1 MNVAVQ
7 NSALCH
13 ALRRLWLILLTW
25 ARESALCR
33 WYARAARLM
42 ENAVQGFFLTRL
54 ILHRGG
60 SGRAWEESGL
70 LSALTALA
78 DSIPR
83 LLRALYGRARRVL
96 DGSAAFRLLCALGE
110 NIPAILSW
118 LLFALVA
125 VPNTYWNNLYSLAIA
140 LACTALLFAAA
151 ARRKDLRLD
160 VGRFGPY
167 LWGFFFMLCV
177 AVLESG
183 SRRVSLRYWFYYVTA
198 ILLALLVFSTVDSLD
213 KLKRLAAFGCAGVP
227 LTFLYAL
234 YQRFFLRIENPYYYV
249 DVMTNGEDIPGR
261 VASYF
266 ENPNTYAQLLVLM
279 IGVALGLLFASRT
292 PLGRLASLAA
302 LGSGLVA
309 IIMTYSRA
317 SWVGL
322 AVALC
327 LFVVFAVP
335 GLIPAAVCLV
345 LVMLPFLP
353 SSIFT
358 RFLTIFNPTDAST
371 SSRFPIYSAGV
382 RVWMTS
388 PVTGTGLGSE
398 VSAALAHNSDWYLL
412 PYKFPHYH
420 NIYIQLAVE
429 TGLLGLLGYAIGFLR
444 SGRDSLRAVLA
455 PSSDRGLRCLIV
467 GCFSGMAGLM
477 VSGIADFFWQY
488 PRVMTVFWLV
498 FGMML
503 CGVHLARTRDGQMAR

>member
-1 MNVAVQ
+1 MDMAVQ
-7 NSALCH
+7 NSSLCH
-13 ALRRLWLILLTW
+13 ALRRLWLILCAW

-33 WYARAARLM
+33 WYARAARLV
-42 ENAVQGFFLTRL
+42 ENAVQGSFLTRL
-54 ILHRGG
+54 ILRRDNA
-60 SGRAWEESGL
+60 GRAWAESRL
-70 LSALTALA
+70 LSVLTALA
-78 DSIPR
+78 DLIPR
-83 LLRALYGRARRVL
+83 LLRALYGRARGAL

-110 NIPAILSW
+110 NVPAILSW

-125 VPNTYWNNLYSLAIA
+125 VPNSIWNNLYSLAIA

-160 VGRFGPY
+160 VGGFDPY
-167 LWGFFFMLCV
+167 LWGFFFMLCA

-183 SRRVSLRYWFYYVTA
+183 SRRVSLRYWFYYATA
-198 ILLALLVFSTVDSLD
+198 ILLSLLVFSTVDSLD

-234 YQRFFLRIENPYYYV
+234 YQRFFLRIKNPYFYV
-249 DVMTNGEDIPGR
+249 DVMTNGQDIPGR

-279 IGVALGLLFASRT
+279 IGVALGLVFASKT

-309 IIMTYSRA
+309 IVMTYSRA

-322 AVALC
+322 AVALV
-327 LFVVFAVP
+327 LFVLFALP

-345 LVMLPFLP
+345 LLMLPFLP

-358 RFLTIFNPTDAST
+358 RFLTIFNPADAST
-371 SSRFPIYSAGV
+371 SSRFPIYYAGM
-382 RVWMTS
+382 RVWAMS
-388 PVTGTGLGSE
+388 PVTGSGLGSE

-412 PYKFPHYH
+412 TYKFPHYH

-429 TGLLGLLGYAIGFLR
+429 TGLLGLLGYVIGFLR
-444 SGRDSLRAVLA
+444 SGRESLRAVLA
-455 PSSDRGLRCLIV
+455 PNSDGQLRCLIV

-488 PRVMTVFWLV
+488 PRVMVVFWLI

-503 CGVHLARTRDGQMAR
+503 CGVRLTRTRDGQLAR